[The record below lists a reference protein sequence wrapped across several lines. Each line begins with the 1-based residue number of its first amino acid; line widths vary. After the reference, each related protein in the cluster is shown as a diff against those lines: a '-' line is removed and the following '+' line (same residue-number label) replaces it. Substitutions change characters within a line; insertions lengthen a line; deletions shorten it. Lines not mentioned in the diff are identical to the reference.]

1 MGLVLCTALFKN
13 KQVQKPRPMVLTEGA
28 GFPGE
33 SGQYKG
39 WEAQSTGA
47 MKLQILDKI
56 IFLALPNSFEMC
68 NCSSE
73 LYVLIKYS
81 YLQTRSRIFP
91 SDIYFISLRKLGGA
105 NAVPPGSMG
114 SFN

>member
-39 WEAQSTGA
+39 
-47 MKLQILDKI
+47 
-56 IFLALPNSFEMC
+56 
-68 NCSSE
+68 
-73 LYVLIKYS
+73 
-81 YLQTRSRIFP
+81 
-91 SDIYFISLRKLGGA
+91 
-105 NAVPPGSMG
+105 
-114 SFN
+114 